1 MVVMAKLGSI
11 IEPQDSS
18 ICSCYNCWH
27 QFNSM
32 DVSIVAETTGSY
44 CTMDDWTNTELLDQA
59 GMNDH
64 YISVY
69 VM

>member
-1 MVVMAKLGSI
+1 MTKLGSI

-32 DVSIVAETTGSY
+32 DVSIVADTTGSY
-44 CTMDDWTNTELLDQA
+44 CTMDSWTNTELLDQA
-59 GMNDH
+59 GIYDY
-64 YISVY
+64 YITVY